1 MKLVSDTPL
10 HAGWMPWRFGPN
22 EWRLV
27 VAVKATI
34 TLPHDG
40 VASLADEQAFVTGD
54 EFWEDDPERS
64 LRYAEDLALVKPQ
77 GEVWLTGTLRTLE
90 PVQQLA
96 CYARVGDVEMRF
108 DVIGDRWWRS
118 DGGQTEPTWFKEM
131 PLCWERSF
139 GGPGFEPNPV
149 GHGLAPD
156 PGDAEGRIAL
166 PNVEHHGR
174 LMRSP
179 RERPEPAGAWPI
191 PRTWPERMRL
201 MGSDYGAAYLR
212 ERWPYFAE
220 DFRWSHFQAAREA
233 QRVAGY
239 WRGDEEIELARLH
252 PEHPR
257 LRCRLPGIRACAFVC
272 EQARSQG
279 PLREV
284 PLLLDTIAVDVG
296 EGTATLVW
304 RGSTPCSGE
313 AHADLSHLYVM
324 HEPVDRRVGEGEV
337 YTAFVSRLKAMWEE
351 EQGLEAEAPPTSPQA
366 AGAPEPARVRGEGSN
381 EAEAEPS
388 SVEALLAQERKR
400 ARSKGWPEAVIAQ
413 LFPVEPPEVDPGVRR
428 ASIEAARAAAQE
440 LGLAA
445 VVEVLG
451 QALERLD
458 AADPTADAPPRE
470 APPPGL
476 WSSQEL
482 REIVAARMQA
492 GESLAGLVLVEAD
505 LSLLDLSGQNL
516 TGAVLLRAD
525 LQGATLDR
533 AILDGAVLDGAKLAG
548 ATLREASLS
557 DASLSFV
564 EADGVDFTGAVLE
577 HAIAERAMLTSARFD
592 RVRATGLTLEECLA
606 TGASLV
612 RANLSEAELPRTTFD
627 EADFRHATM
636 TGARL
641 EGASLRRASM
651 DQLDAAGLRASDGA
665 DLSEATLRYSM
676 LAGAS
681 FARSTLIGT
690 KFTESDLTRSTFA
703 EARLEGAELLAVEA
717 KGASFAGARM
727 SAASLAGSNL
737 LGVRFEG
744 TQLTLGDLSG
754 ANLYGAE
761 FWQAELTDV
770 RLYGANVDGTK
781 LA

>member
-10 HAGWMPWRFGPN
+10 RAGWMPWRFGPN
-22 EWRLV
+22 DWRLV

-34 TLPHDG
+34 TLPRDG
-40 VASLADEQAFVTGD
+40 LAALADEQAFVTGD

-64 LRYAEDLALVKPQ
+64 LRYAEDLALIKPQ
-77 GEVWLTGTLRTLE
+77 GEVWLTGTLRAPE
-90 PVQQLA
+90 PVQQVA
-96 CYARVGDVEMRF
+96 CYARAGEVEMRF
-108 DVIGDRWWRS
+108 DVIGDRWWRG
-118 DGGQTEPTWFKEM
+118 DGGQTEPTWFTEM

-139 GGPGFEPNPV
+139 GGPGFDRNPV
-149 GHGLAPD
+149 GRGLVPD
-156 PGDAEGRIAL
+156 PKDADGRIAL

-179 RERPEPAGAWPI
+179 SERPEPAGAWPI

-201 MGSDYGAAYLR
+201 MGSAYGSAYLR

-252 PEHPR
+252 PAHPR

-284 PLLLDTIAVDVG
+284 PLALDTIAIDVG
-296 EGTATLVW
+296 AGTASLVW
-304 RGSTPCSGE
+304 RGSTPCAGE
-313 AHADLSHLYVM
+313 AHADLSHLYVT
-324 HEPVDRRVGEGEV
+324 HEPLDMLVGDGEV

-351 EQGLEAEAPPTSPQA
+351 EQALEPEAPP
-366 AGAPEPARVRGEGSN
+366 APEPLGVPEPPTVRRGDAAPHAPSADTLLEASRAQARE
-381 EAEAEPS
+381 
-388 SVEALLAQERKR
+388 Q
-400 ARSKGWPEAVIAQ
+400 GWPEEAIAQ
-413 LFPVEPPEVDPGVRR
+413 LYPEALPTEAPVAQR
-428 ASIEAARAAAQE
+428 ASLASARAAAEE
-440 LGLAA
+440 LGLAQTAEALGRA
-445 VVEVLG
+445 VDHLDEGQPESPASRPAVE
-451 QALERLD
+451 
-458 AADPTADAPPRE
+458 
-470 APPPGL
+470 PPPGL
-476 WSSQEL
+476 WTSQEL
-482 REIVAARMQA
+482 RELVTARLTA
-492 GESLAGLVLVEAD
+492 GESLAGLSLVEAD
-505 LSLLDLSGQNL
+505 LSLLDLSGCDL
-516 TGAVLLRAD
+516 SGSVLLRAD

-533 AILDGAVLDGAKLAG
+533 ATLDGAVLDGARLEG
-548 ATLREASLS
+548 ATFRETSMRETL
-557 DASLSFV
+557 LSFV
-564 EADGVDFTGAVLE
+564 EADGVDFTGAVLDG
-577 HAIAERAMLTSARFD
+577 AIAERAMLSGARFD
-592 RVRATGLTLEECLA
+592 KVHAKGLTLEECFA
-606 TGASLV
+606 AGASFAWASL
-612 RANLSEAELPRTTFD
+612 NEAELPRTNFD

-636 TGARL
+636 TDARL

-651 DQLDAAGLRASDGA
+651 DRVYAPRLRASDGA
-665 DLSEATLRYSM
+665 DLSEATLRYAV
-676 LAGAS
+676 LVGAS
-681 FARSTLIGT
+681 FARSTLIGA

-703 EARLEGAELLAVEA
+703 ESRLEGAELLAVEA

-761 FWQAELTDV
+761 LWRAELTDV
-770 RLYGANVDGTK
+770 RLDGANVEGTK

>member
-10 HAGWMPWRFGPN
+10 RAGWLPWRFGPN

-34 TLPHDG
+34 TLPRDG
-40 VASLADEQAFVTGD
+40 VASLADEQVFVTGD

-96 CYARVGDVEMRF
+96 CYARAGDVEMRF

-149 GHGLAPD
+149 GRGLAPD
-156 PGDAEGRIAL
+156 SSDAEGRIAL

-179 RERPEPAGAWPI
+179 SERPEPAGAWPI

-313 AHADLSHLYVM
+313 AHADLSHLYVT

-351 EQGLEAEAPPTSPQA
+351 EQGLEPEEPSVEAV
-366 AGAPEPARVRGEGSN
+366 GAPEPARVPSADEVAVAPSDDAGL
-381 EAEAEPS
+381 EA
-388 SVEALLAQERKR
+388 
-400 ARSKGWPEAVIAQ
+400 ARVQAREKGWPEEAVAHLYPKASPTVDSVAQ
-413 LFPVEPPEVDPGVRR
+413 R
-428 ASIEAARAAAQE
+428 AVLEAARAAAEE
-440 LGLAA
+440 LGLIQTAEA
-445 VVEVLG
+445 LRG
-451 QALERLD
+451 ALERLG
-458 AADPTADAPPRE
+458 AEPTEDE
-470 APPPGL
+470 AERRAVEPPPGL

-482 REIVAARMQA
+482 RELVLARLDA
-492 GESLAGLVLVEAD
+492 DESLAGLSLVEAD
-505 LSLLDLSGQNL
+505 LSLLDLSGRDL
-516 TGAVLLRAD
+516 SGALLLRAD

-533 AILDGAVLDGAKLAG
+533 SILDGAVLDGARLEG
-548 ATLREASLS
+548 ATFREASMRDTLF
-557 DASLSFV
+557 SFV

-577 HAIAERAMLTSARFD
+577 GAIAERAMLSGARFD
-592 RVRATGLTLEECLA
+592 RARATGLTLEECFA
-606 TGASLV
+606 IGASFVGASLV
-612 RANLSEAELPRTTFD
+612 EAELPRTSFD
-627 EADFRHATM
+627 EANFRHATM
-636 TGARL
+636 TDARL

-651 DQLDAAGLRASDGA
+651 DQIHAPGLRAGDGA
-665 DLSEATLRYSM
+665 DLSEATLRYS
-676 LAGAS
+676 LLKGAS

-690 KFTESDLTRSTFA
+690 KFTESDLTRATFA

-717 KGASFAGARM
+717 RGASFAGARM

-744 TQLTLGDLSG
+744 THLTHGDLSG

-770 RLYGANVDGTK
+770 RLDGANVEGTK